1 MTEETDVE
9 RGKALAPTRR
19 RNQMLAGLAV
29 GVAAVGTLSGAYWW
43 LHASHFISTHNAY
56 AAVEV
61 AQVTPS
67 VAGVVLNVLVEDTQ
81 AVKKGEVL
89 VRIDPTDAQLALAQ
103 AEAELAMAVRRVQGY
118 AAHDRG
124 LKAQIAA
131 RVAEQ
136 KSAAA
141 QLASVQADM
150 LRASIDLQRR
160 EALAR
165 SGSVSGD
172 ELTQAQ
178 NAFAAAKA
186 RLAAAHAAQAQARA
200 HRQAAEA
207 AERVNATL
215 LEKAS
220 GETHPEVKLARA
232 RRDQARLDLQRT
244 TLRASMDG
252 IVAQRN
258 VQMGQRVA
266 PGAALMA
273 IVPVQQM
280 HVNANFKEGQLGR
293 LRLGQRVQLRA
304 DLYGSDVT
312 YTGTV
317 EGLSGGS
324 GAAFAAIPAQNASG
338 NWIKVVQ
345 RLPVRIAL
353 KPEELAAH
361 PLRVGLSMRVTVD
374 ARPDAE
380 ASAIAL
386 AEAEAA
392 R

>member
-232 RRDQARLDLQRT
+232 RRDQARLDL
-244 TLRASMDG
+244 
-252 IVAQRN
+252 
-258 VQMGQRVA
+258 
-266 PGAALMA
+266 
-273 IVPVQQM
+273 
-280 HVNANFKEGQLGR
+280 
-293 LRLGQRVQLRA
+293 
-304 DLYGSDVT
+304 
-312 YTGTV
+312 
-317 EGLSGGS
+317 
-324 GAAFAAIPAQNASG
+324 
-338 NWIKVVQ
+338 
-345 RLPVRIAL
+345 
-353 KPEELAAH
+353 
-361 PLRVGLSMRVTVD
+361 
-374 ARPDAE
+374 
-380 ASAIAL
+380 
-386 AEAEAA
+386 
-392 R
+392 